1 MGSGRVASGMLA
13 LSLLMSGC
21 TARRWDGCAIAGAVI
36 GTVGGAVGA
45 DQGLGS
51 RRGNG
56 NSAVIAGSAL
66 GGMALG
72 AILGHTI
79 CDPRLQP
86 ISPPP
91 LPAPPLPPQA
101 KVVVTEE
108 QIVTLE
114 PIYFDFGTATIKPVS
129 YPVLDEVRRVMSDR
143 PAIEVRVEGHTDS
156 KGSEAYN
163 QRLSQQ
169 RAEAVVKYLVAKG
182 VAPARL
188 EGVGFGKSRP
198 IAPNANPDGSDD
210 PQGRAKNRRTEFHI
224 KH

>member
-1 MGSGRVASGMLA
+1 MRNGRVLSGALA
-13 LSLLMSGC
+13 VSLLVSGC
-21 TARRWDGCAIAGAVI
+21 AARRWDGCAIAGAVI
-36 GTVGGAVGA
+36 GTVGGAVAA

-51 RRGNG
+51 RRGNE
-56 NSAVIAGSAL
+56 NSAIIAGSAV

-86 ISPPP
+86 APPP
-91 LPAPPLPPQA
+91 PAPTPLPPQG

-114 PIYFDFGTATIKPVS
+114 PIYFDFDKATIKPVS
-129 YPVLDEVRRVMSDR
+129 YPVLDQIVRVMTDR

-156 KGSEAYN
+156 KGTDAYN
-163 QRLSQQ
+163 RRLSQR
-169 RAEAVVKYLVAKG
+169 RAEAVVKYLVTKG
-182 VAPARL
+182 VGPARL
-188 EGVGFGKSRP
+188 EAVGLGESRP
-198 IAPNANPDGSDD
+198 LAANENPDGSDN

>member
-1 MGSGRVASGMLA
+1 MRNAQVVSGALA
-13 LSLLMSGC
+13 VSLLVSGC
-21 TARRWDGCAIAGAVI
+21 AARRWDGCAIAGAVI

-51 RRGNG
+51 RRGNK
-56 NSAVIAGSAL
+56 NTAIIAGSAV

-86 ISPPP
+86 PPPPPVPAPSPP
-91 LPAPPLPPQA
+91 QG

-114 PIYFDFGTATIKPVS
+114 PIYFDFDKATIKPVS
-129 YPVLDEVRRVMSDR
+129 YPVLDQIVRVMTDR
-143 PAIEVRVEGHTDS
+143 PAIEVRVEGHSDS
-156 KGSEAYN
+156 KGTDAYN
-163 QRLSQQ
+163 RRLSQQ

-182 VAPARL
+182 VAPTRL
-188 EGVGFGKSRP
+188 DAVGLGKSRP
-198 IAPNANPDGSDD
+198 IAPNENPDGSDN

-224 KH
+224 KR

>member
-1 MGSGRVASGMLA
+1 MRNAQVVSGALA
-13 LSLLMSGC
+13 VSLLVSGC
-21 TARRWDGCAIAGAVI
+21 AARRWDGCAIAGAVI

-51 RRGNG
+51 RRGNT
-56 NSAVIAGSAL
+56 NSAIIAGSAV

-86 ISPPP
+86 PPPPP
-91 LPAPPLPPQA
+91 LPAPSPPQE

-114 PIYFDFGTATIKPVS
+114 PIYFDFDKATIKPVS
-129 YPVLDEVRRVMSDR
+129 YPVLDQIVRVMTDR
-143 PAIEVRVEGHTDS
+143 PAIEVRVEGHTDA
-156 KGSEAYN
+156 KGTDTYN
-163 QRLSQQ
+163 RRLSQQ

-182 VAPARL
+182 VARARL
-188 EGVGFGKSRP
+188 EAVGLGESRP
-198 IAPNANPDGSDD
+198 IAPNENPDGSDN

-224 KH
+224 KR

>member
-1 MGSGRVASGMLA
+1 MRNAQVVSGALA
-13 LSLLMSGC
+13 VSLLVSGC
-21 TARRWDGCAIAGAVI
+21 AARRWDGCAIAGAVI

-51 RRGNG
+51 RRGNT
-56 NSAVIAGSAL
+56 NSAIIAGSAV

-86 ISPPP
+86 PPPPP
-91 LPAPPLPPQA
+91 LPAPSPPQE

-114 PIYFDFGTATIKPVS
+114 PIYFDFDKATIKPVS
-129 YPVLDEVRRVMSDR
+129 YPVLDQIVRVMTDR
-143 PAIEVRVEGHTDS
+143 PAIEVRVEGHTDA
-156 KGSEAYN
+156 KGTDTYN
-163 QRLSQQ
+163 RRLSQQ

-188 EGVGFGKSRP
+188 DAVGLGESRP
-198 IAPNANPDGSDD
+198 IAPNENPDGSDN

-224 KH
+224 KR

>member
-1 MGSGRVASGMLA
+1 MRKAQMVSAALA
-13 LSLLMSGC
+13 VSLLVSGC
-21 TARRWDGCAIAGAVI
+21 AARRWDGCAIAGAVI
-36 GTVGGAVGA
+36 GAVGGGVGA

-51 RRGNG
+51 RRGND
-56 NSAVIAGSAL
+56 NTAIIAGSAV

-86 ISPPP
+86 PPPSLVPAPSPP
-91 LPAPPLPPQA
+91 QE

-114 PIYFDFGTATIKPVS
+114 PIYFDFDKATIKPVS
-129 YPVLDEVRRVMSDR
+129 FAVLDQIVKVMTDR
-143 PAIEVRVEGHTDS
+143 PTVNVRVEGHTDA
-156 KGSEAYN
+156 KGADPYN
-163 QRLSQQ
+163 RRLSQR

-182 VAPARL
+182 IAPERL
-188 EGVGFGKSRP
+188 DAVGLGKSRP
-198 IAPNANPDGSDD
+198 IAPNENPDGSDN

-224 KH
+224 RG

>member
-1 MGSGRVASGMLA
+1 MRNAQVVSGALA
-13 LSLLMSGC
+13 VSLLVSGC
-21 TARRWDGCAIAGAVI
+21 AARRWDGCAIAGAVI
-36 GTVGGAVGA
+36 GTVGGGVGA

-51 RRGNG
+51 RRGNK
-56 NSAVIAGSAL
+56 NTAIIAGSAV

-86 ISPPP
+86 PPPPPVPAPSPP
-91 LPAPPLPPQA
+91 QG

-114 PIYFDFGTATIKPVS
+114 PVYFDFDKATIKPVS
-129 YPVLDEVRRVMSDR
+129 YPVLDQIVRVMTDR

-156 KGSEAYN
+156 KGTDTYN
-163 QRLSQQ
+163 RRLSQQ

-188 EGVGFGKSRP
+188 DAVGLGESRP
-198 IAPNANPDGSDD
+198 IAPNENPDGSDN

-224 KH
+224 KR